1 MRRRA
6 LNIVFTGHVD
16 HGKSTLIG
24 RLLIDTNSLPESK
37 IEEVRRVSKE
47 LGKEAELAYITDY
60 LREEREQNIT
70 IDTTQIHFKT
80 KKRNYVIIDSPGH
93 VEFIKN
99 MITGTSQAEAAVLI
113 VDVTEG
119 VQEQTRRHAYLI
131 HLLGI
136 RKAVVV
142 INKMDLCGYSE
153 DGYAEVKDEIIKFLS
168 GLGLE
173 PLCAIPVS
181 ARDGENISARS
192 RNMPWYRGPCFLKAL
207 DCLKPEKAVHDRQSL
222 RFPVQDVYTVDGDR
236 VAVGKIASGYLHK
249 GQEVIALPLGEI
261 VRVSSIKTFDGDK
274 KRAEPS
280 ESIGI
285 CFKNSSSLTRGTVL
299 VTKDDI
305 PELRDTF
312 RASVFWMF
320 VKPWVVTKPYGLQCS
335 TQDVTC
341 RIEKITRKINSS
353 TLEVI
358 ERDLDRLQ
366 RYEAGDLVIRTER
379 PILTESLS
387 ERSEFGRFV
396 VKQEGRVIGIG
407 FIM

>member
-1 MRRRA
+1 MKRKA

-24 RLLIDTNSLPESK
+24 RLLIDTSSLPESK

-80 KKRNYVIIDSPGH
+80 KKRDYIIIDSPGH

-119 VQEQTRRHAYLI
+119 VLEQTRRHAYLI

-142 INKMDLCGYSE
+142 INKMDLCDYSE

-168 GLGLE
+168 GIGLE

-181 ARDGENISARS
+181 ARDGENISEKS
-192 RNMPWYRGPCFLKAL
+192 QKMPWYRGPCLLKAL
-207 DCLKPEKAVHDRQSL
+207 DCLKPEKAIHKRQSL
-222 RFPVQDVYTVDGDR
+222 RFPVQDVYTVYGDR

-249 GQEVIALPLGEI
+249 GYEVIALPSGEAVI
-261 VRVSSIKTFDGDK
+261 VASIKTFDGNK

-285 CFKNSSSLTRGTVL
+285 GFQDSSSVKRGFIL
-299 VTKDDI
+299 VGKDDI
-305 PELRDTF
+305 PELSDTF

-320 VKPWVVTKPYGLQCS
+320 DKPWDVTKSYGLQCS

-341 RIEKITRKINSS
+341 RIEKISRKIDSS

-358 ERDLDRLQ
+358 EKDMDRLH
-366 RYEAGDLVIRTER
+366 RYETGDVVIRTEP
-379 PILTESLS
+379 PILTDSFAEG
-387 ERSEFGRFV
+387 SEFGRFV
-396 VKQEGRVIGIG
+396 VKQEGRVVGVG
-407 FIM
+407 LIM